1 MLAALVLYLLVE
13 VSLGFEIVGPITGLE
28 ISNQYLAPD
37 GFTRSTTVAGG
48 TFPGPL
54 IKGVKGDR
62 FKIDVKDSLHDKTM
76 LQSTSVH
83 WHGIFQRGTN
93 FADGTA
99 SVTQCPITSGD
110 SFLYDFPVP
119 DQAGTFW
126 YHSHLSVQ
134 YCDGLR
140 GPFVVYDGIDGVN
153 DPHRELYDVD
163 DESTIITLSDWYHI
177 PTPELLKQPGQKRF
191 NSTLINGSG
200 RFYQDPTSALTVITV
215 EPTKRYRLRI
225 ISMSCDPN
233 YVFSI
238 DGHDLT
244 IIEADG
250 ENTVPHTV
258 NALRILAGQRYSAI
272 LHAKQP
278 VDNYWIRA
286 QPGTEAYGFTGT
298 PFESGINSAI
308 LRYVGAPEGD
318 PTSTQQTPLVLLK
331 EADLHA
337 LGHPGAPGLPFPGGA
352 DVVLNLT
359 MGIDLTTG
367 QFSINSVPFQPPSVP
382 VLLQIMSGAQK
393 AQDLLPQGSVY
404 GLPLNKTIE
413 INMIGGMAVGDPHPM
428 HLHGHAFDVVK
439 SADSD
444 VTNYIDPVRR
454 DVTSVL
460 MGNTTTIR
468 FVTDNPGPW
477 FLHCHIDF
485 HLEAGMAVVL
495 AEATDEAAAFNPAPA
510 AWDNLCPEYYKLSP
524 DQL

>member
-1 MLAALVLYLLVE
+1 MLAALVLYLLAE
-13 VSLGFEIVGPITGLE
+13 VTLGFEVVGPTTGLE
-28 ISNQYLAPD
+28 ITNQYLAPD

-54 IKGVKGDR
+54 IQGVKGDR
-62 FKIDVKDSLHDKTM
+62 FQIDVKDSLHDKTM

-93 FADGTA
+93 FADGTS
-99 SVTQCPITSGD
+99 SVTQCPITAGS

-153 DPHRELYDVD
+153 DPHRALYDVD
-163 DESTIITLSDWYHI
+163 DESTIITLSDWYHLA
-177 PTPELLKQPGQKRF
+177 TPVLLEQPGKKRF
-191 NSTLINGSG
+191 NSTLINGLG
-200 RFYQDPTSALTVITV
+200 RFHQDVRIHFVIS
-215 EPTKRYRLRI
+215 KAGIRLRI

-233 YVFSI
+233 YIFSI

-258 NALRILAGQRYSAI
+258 NAMRILAGQRYSAI

-286 QPGTEAYGFTGT
+286 QPDTEAFGFNGT
-298 PFESGINSAI
+298 AFESGINSAI

-318 PTSTQQTPLVLLK
+318 PTSTQETPVVLLK

-337 LGHPGAPGLPFPGGA
+337 LEHPGAPGLPYPGGA
-352 DVVLNLT
+352 DLALNLT
-359 MGIDLTTG
+359 LGLNTTTG
-367 QFSINSVPFQPPSVP
+367 KFTINTVPFQPPSVP

-413 INMIGGMAVGDPHPM
+413 INLIGGMALGDPHPM
-428 HLHGHAFDVVK
+428 HLHGHSFDVVK
-439 SADSD
+439 SADSA

-460 MGNTTTIR
+460 LGNTTTIR

-495 AEATDEAAAFNPAPA
+495 AEAIDDTASFNPTSA
-510 AWDNLCPEYYKLSP
+510 AWDNLCPNYYQLSP